1 MSLNFV
7 TFRLK
12 PKLWKTL
19 FWTKLETLHK
29 SQDKKIRKKRV
40 AKSKAMLQCYTTPMH
55 NTASMMKM
63 QVHVVCWSVGL
74 GRYVGSY
81 FPFISIFVMK
91 RSRSCT

>member
-1 MSLNFV
+1 MTTGKYIGLGTYLINSVRVSRIL
-7 TFRLK
+7 L
-12 PKLWKTL
+12 KTL

-63 QVHVVCWSVGL
+63 QWQCVEL
-74 GRYVGSY
+74 G
-81 FPFISIFVMK
+81 M
-91 RSRSCT
+91 